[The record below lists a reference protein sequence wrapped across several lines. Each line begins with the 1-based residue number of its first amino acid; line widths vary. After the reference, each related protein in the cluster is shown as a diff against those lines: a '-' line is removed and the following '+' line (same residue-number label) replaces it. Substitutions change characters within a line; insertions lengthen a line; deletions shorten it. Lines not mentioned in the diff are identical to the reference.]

1 MEKANK
7 RKFIVSEFFE
17 KWNTVIVFVVIVV
30 AASLLTSNFLQ
41 TQNLTNLLKQNA
53 GIGIIAMGMLLVI
66 LTGGIDLSVG
76 SIVGV
81 GNVIFA
87 YMMQT
92 HSVGYSIGVT
102 LLVGAACGAISGY
115 FISYR
120 NLQPFV
126 VTLSIMT
133 VARGYAYIICKGAS
147 ISIKNPGFLGFGY
160 GTFLGIPRQTYLMIL
175 IFLLILFVLK
185 FTTYG
190 RIVTAIGS
198 NEEAVRLSGI
208 RNKIY
213 KFSVY
218 VVSGFFAATAA
229 ILNSA
234 RTGVGSPLTGDG
246 FELDAIAITVIGG
259 VSLNGGK
266 GTAGRVL
273 VGVFVIGMIGNI
285 MNLTKVSAYT
295 QQVVKGLIILCAV
308 FMQTLQKR
316 SRA

>member
-1 MEKANK
+1 MEKTGK
-7 RKFIVSEFFE
+7 HKITVSEFFE
-17 KWNTVIVFVVIVV
+17 KWNTVIVFCVIVMI
-30 AASLLTSNFLQ
+30 ASLLTTNFMQ
-41 TQNLTNLLKQNA
+41 VQNLTNLLKQNA

-92 HSVGYSIGVT
+92 HGLGYSIGVT

-115 FISYR
+115 FVAYR

-126 VTLSIMT
+126 VTLSVMT
-133 VARGYAYIICKGAS
+133 GAS
-147 ISIKNPGFLGFGY
+147 ISIKHPDFLAFGY
-160 GTFLGIPRQTYLMIL
+160 GTFLGIPKQTYLMII
-175 IFLLILFVLK
+175 IFLLIWFVLRY
-185 FTTYG
+185 TTYG

-208 RNKIY
+208 RSRIY

-218 VVSGFFAATAA
+218 VVSGLFAATAA
-229 ILNSA
+229 ILNSS

-273 VGVFVIGMIGNI
+273 IGVFVIGMIGNI

-308 FMQTLQKR
+308 FMQTLQKK